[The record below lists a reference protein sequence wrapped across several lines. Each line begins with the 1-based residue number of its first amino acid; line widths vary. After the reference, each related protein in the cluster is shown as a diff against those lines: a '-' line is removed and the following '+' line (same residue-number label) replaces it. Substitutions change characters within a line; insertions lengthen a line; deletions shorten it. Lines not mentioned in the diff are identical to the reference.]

1 MLLVIGSTEC
11 SLQMSLE
18 RNLGTSENY
27 TGQATGVL
35 ICSKHELY
43 NAEKVGG
50 EL

>member
-1 MLLVIGSTEC
+1 
-11 SLQMSLE
+11 MSLE